1 MVMWRRLWLNVF
13 GGWFQISRWFPEPK
27 MKFIR
32 DVITEGERHHAGEL
46 CFAVEA
52 RYSVLA
58 VLKGIHARLRAEQI
72 FSALRVW
79 DTAENSGVLVYLQ
92 VAEHRIEIVADRG
105 IAAKVPEADWSALCT
120 GFAEDMHR
128 MDPDQAVLACL
139 TKINALLVRHFPADE
154 DNPQELSDE
163 PVIL

>member
-1 MVMWRRLWLNVF
+1 MWRRIWRNLF
-13 GGWFQISRWFPEPK
+13 SGWFQLNRWFPKAK

-32 DVITEGERHHAGEL
+32 DVISEGERHHAGEL

-52 RYSVLA
+52 RYSLMA
-58 VLKGIHARLRAEQI
+58 LLNGIHSRQRAEQI

-79 DTAENSGVLVYLQ
+79 DTAGNSGVLVYLQ

-105 IAAKVPEADWSALCT
+105 IAAKVPEALWSGLCAE
-120 GFAEDMHR
+120 FAENMHS
-128 MDPDQAVLACL
+128 MDPDQAVLDCL
-139 TKINALLVRHFPADE
+139 SKINSLLITHFPADA

>member
-1 MVMWRRLWLNVF
+1 MWRRIWLNLF
-13 GGWFQISRWFPEPK
+13 GGWFQLSRWFPAAK
-27 MKFIR
+27 MKLIR
-32 DVITEGERHHAGEL
+32 DAITEGERHHAGEL

-52 RYSVLA
+52 RYSPMALLNGV
-58 VLKGIHARLRAEQI
+58 HSRQRAEQI

-105 IAAKVPEADWSALCT
+105 IAAKVPEAEWSTLCAE
-120 GFAEDMHR
+120 FADNIHR
-128 MDPDQAVLACL
+128 MDPDQAVLDCL
-139 TKINALLVRHFPADE
+139 AKINGLLITHFPADG

-163 PVIL
+163 PIIL

>member
-1 MVMWRRLWLNVF
+1 
-13 GGWFQISRWFPEPK
+13 

-52 RYSVLA
+52 RYSLMA
-58 VLKGIHARLRAEQI
+58 LLNGIHTRQRAEQM

-105 IAAKVPEADWSALCT
+105 IAAKVPEAEWSALCAE
-120 GFAEDMHR
+120 FADRHAAHGPGPGR
-128 MDPDQAVLACL
+128 ACLSGQNQRTADQAFSG
-139 TKINALLVRHFPADE
+139 R
-154 DNPQELSDE
+154 
-163 PVIL
+163 

>member
-1 MVMWRRLWLNVF
+1 MWRRIWLNLF
-13 GGWFQISRWFPEPK
+13 GGGFQLSGWFPEPRVE
-27 MKFIR
+27 FIR

-52 RYSVLA
+52 RYSLMA
-58 VLKGIHARLRAEQI
+58 LLNGIHSRQRAEQI

-79 DTAENSGVLVYLQ
+79 DTAENSGVLVHLQ

-105 IAAKVPEADWSALCT
+105 IAAKVPEAEWSALCAE
-120 GFAEDMHR
+120 FADNMQR
-128 MDPDQAVLACL
+128 IDPDQCVLACL
-139 TKINALLVRHFPADE
+139 AKINGLLIRHFPADE

-163 PVIL
+163 PIIL